1 MFEMQNVTYAPHTDS
16 ASHTALLLERLLR
29 RQRMLAWSLSIG
41 TLLMTASF
49 FSLLSINAPV
59 LRHVVYGRT
68 VTIAAAAAVSIILA
82 MLLSV
87 ALFGWQARRIDA
99 QLGPDART

>member
-1 MFEMQNVTYAPHTDS
+1 MSEMQNVTYAPHTDS
-16 ASHTALLLERLLR
+16 ANHALLLERLLR

-68 VTIAAAAAVSIILA
+68 VTIADAAAVSIILA

-99 QLGPDART
+99 QLGPDPRT